1 MTPLLDFEDLKVMP
15 PKRSVSENGPSSE
28 MSGDS
33 VAERVTI
40 QDVAKAAGVSNSS
53 VSNYMNDRLHRLG
66 PETRNRIADTIAR
79 LGFKPNQAARQLKT
93 GKTRGIAL
101 VVPSIVNPF
110 NGQLVFAIEQA
121 AVKAGYGV
129 HLCNTMRDAKVEKG
143 FLENLVGIGVSDLIT
158 IAPLNTRRGY
168 YGGQNDLSVVAI
180 DASRSDLR
188 LPKVDTINLDHEAA
202 IALAVEHLYDLGHR
216 RIAYVSDPLITYSR
230 VMRLSGFKRAMQE
243 HDLSADLIV
252 LLDQDHGARDI
263 ADAEMVDVGR
273 SAAPEVLKLD
283 VRPTAV
289 IAFNDMIALGLMASF
304 RQSGLSVPGDISI
317 IGIDDVWVS
326 QLSYPGLTS
335 VRQPIEAMGAAAV
348 ERITNPSAVLVG
360 AGTDTIFLPELIIRQ
375 TCGKPPKPPG
385 RVRKP
390 PEA

>member
-1 MTPLLDFEDLKVMP
+1 MPPIWDVEETMLMP
-15 PKRSVSENGPSSE
+15 PKRSLPANGGSTEPPVNAVS
-28 MSGDS
+28 
-33 VAERVTI
+33 ERVTI

-53 VSNYMNDRLHRLG
+53 VSNYMNGRLHRLG
-66 PETRNRIADTIAR
+66 PETRTRIADAISG
-79 LGFKPNQAARQLKT
+79 LGFRPNQAARQLKT
-93 GKTRGIAL
+93 GKTHGIAL

-121 AVKAGYGV
+121 AVRAGYGV

-143 FLENLVGIGVSDLIT
+143 FLENLVGIGVTYLIT

-168 YGGQNDLSVVAI
+168 YAGQNDLSVVAI
-180 DASRSDLR
+180 DAIRSDLR
-188 LPKVDTINLDHEAA
+188 LPKVDTINLDHESA
-202 IALAVEHLYDLGHR
+202 IALAVEHLFALGHR
-216 RIAYVSDPLITYSR
+216 RIAYVTDPLITYSR
-230 VMRLSGFKRAMQE
+230 VMRLSGFRKAMEE

-252 LLDQDHGARDI
+252 LLDEAHGARDI

-273 SAAPEVLKLD
+273 NAAPEVLKLE

-304 RQSGLSVPGDISI
+304 RQAGMSVPGDISI
-317 IGIDDVWVS
+317 VGIDDVWVS
-326 QLSYPGLTS
+326 QLSYPGLTT

-348 ERITNPSAVLVG
+348 ERITNPSAVLAG
-360 AGTDTIFLPELIIRQ
+360 AGTDTLFLPELIIRQ
-375 TCGKPPKPPG
+375 SCGKPPRPSG
-385 RVRKP
+385 RVGKP